1 MISVTKLRNGVSFEQ
16 NGTPYRVTEYKH
28 THLSR
33 GGGTIKIKARDL
45 STGRLVNLTFK
56 SGDNIQDIDV
66 ERKELQYLYVEDDLY
81 YFMNPT
87 TFDQVELSKDVIG
100 DGALFLREG
109 ESAWV
114 LFWEDKPLDLDLPPN
129 VAMSIIDCAPGEK
142 GNSASNVYKDAT
154 VEGGLNVRVPLFINV
169 GDKIRVDTRTREYL
183 ERV

>member
-16 NGTPYRVTEYKH
+16 NGIPYRVTEYKH

-45 STGRLVNLTFK
+45 SNGRLVNLTFK
-56 SGDNIQDIDV
+56 SGDNVQDIDV

-81 YFMNPT
+81 YFMSPT

-109 ESAWV
+109 ERAWV
-114 LFWEDKPLDLDLPPN
+114 LFWDDKPLDLDLPPN
-129 VAMSIIDCAPGEK
+129 VAMRIIDCAPGEK

-154 VEGGLNVRVPLFINV
+154 VEGGLNVRVPLFINQ
-169 GDKIRVDTRTREYL
+169 GDKIRVDTRTREYI